1 MNCDLYS
8 QKYKKDKIDQILKR
22 ITNLCFNF
30 HLYPIFKNGTTRT
43 DFFPNQLK
51 MNANVL
57 ILQ

>member
-30 HLYPIFKNGTTRT
+30 HFYPIFNIGTTRT